1 MPKFIK
7 QRLQHRCFLVKF
19 AKFLKT
25 NFFATAYDCYM
36 FNNQIWTLLSTTI
49 DIDSSLTNNKDLNLT
64 HICDFLLYIHLF

>member
-1 MPKFIK
+1 
-7 QRLQHRCFLVKF
+7 
-19 AKFLKT
+19 
-25 NFFATAYDCYM
+25 M